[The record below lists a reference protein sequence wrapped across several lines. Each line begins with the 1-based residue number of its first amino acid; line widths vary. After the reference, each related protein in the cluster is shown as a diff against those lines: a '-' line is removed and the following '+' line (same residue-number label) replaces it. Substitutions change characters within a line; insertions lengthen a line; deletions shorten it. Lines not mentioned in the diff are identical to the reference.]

1 MHLVVLYCIIMLKC
15 TVKEH
20 KISFYIDTI
29 DTLLSIRV
37 KSPNMTV
44 FPKVGASVFSL
55 CVSAV

>member
-1 MHLVVLYCIIMLKC
+1 
-15 TVKEH
+15 VKEH

-44 FPKVGASVFSL
+44 FPKVGTSVFSL